1 MMVYN
6 VDTITAESPPY
17 NKHATL
23 HHVSIA
29 IGILKK
35 EVDMSG
41 GEKSNW
47 RG

>member
-6 VDTITAESPPY
+6 VDTITARSPPY
-17 NKHATL
+17 NIHATL

-29 IGILKK
+29 TLSK
-35 EVDMSG
+35 EVYMSG
-41 GEKSNW
+41 GEKPNW

>member
-6 VDTITAESPPY
+6 VDTITAGSPPY
-17 NKHATL
+17 NQHATL
-23 HHVSIA
+23 HHVSIET
-29 IGILKK
+29 LSN

-41 GEKSNW
+41 GEKPKW

>member
-1 MMVYN
+1 MMVYK
-6 VDTITAESPPY
+6 VDNITAESPPY

-29 IGILKK
+29 TESK

-41 GEKSNW
+41 GEKPNW